1 MTIKSVN
8 RRNVFCLC
16 FLIGKIIDIQEQ
28 EIYYK
33 LMKNQYVL
41 EIVFLT
47 FRASTVLATVAK
59 PEFLDIAN

>member
-1 MTIKSVN
+1 
-8 RRNVFCLC
+8 LC
-16 FLIGKIIDIQEQ
+16 ILIGKIIDIQEQ